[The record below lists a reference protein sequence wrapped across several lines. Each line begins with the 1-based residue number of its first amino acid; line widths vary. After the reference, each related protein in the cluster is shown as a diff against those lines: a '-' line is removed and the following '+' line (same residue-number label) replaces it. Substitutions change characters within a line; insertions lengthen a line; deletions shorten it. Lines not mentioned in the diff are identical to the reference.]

1 MQNFE
6 YRAVVNFEL
15 DIMYDDF
22 IPIIDSISCFSFL
35 RSRLFNQLDSIILSD
50 SIIYRNIHFE
60 SDVVRWWFHFYQWI
74 PYHDLLF
81 RSFSPPFLLLLKI
94 RIRAVMHFESFSMW
108 WWFHFYSQVFRPLA
122 NALSTW
128 INQYLLK
135 NLLTYAKLILKP
147 QNFSHNFFQ
156 I

>member
-1 MQNFE
+1 MTIL
-6 YRAVVNFEL
+6 YL
-15 DIMYDDF
+15 SL
-22 IPIIDSISCFSFL
+22 IPYHAFLFWDQGFLISL
-35 RSRLFNQLDSIILSD
+35 ILLFD

-81 RSFSPPFLLLLKI
+81 WSFSSPFLLLLKI
-94 RIRAVMHFESFSMW
+94 HIRAVMHFEWFSMW

-135 NLLTYAKLILKP
+135 NLLTVDQYVLKKTVDLCENDS
-147 QNFSHNFFQ
+147 QVRDFL
-156 I
+156 